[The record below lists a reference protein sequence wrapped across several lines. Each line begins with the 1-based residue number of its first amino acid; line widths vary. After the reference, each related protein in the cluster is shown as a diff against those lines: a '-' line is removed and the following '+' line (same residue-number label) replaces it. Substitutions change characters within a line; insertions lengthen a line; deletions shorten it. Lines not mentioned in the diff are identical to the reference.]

1 MVPIFLFLLLTKTFN
16 PKSRS
21 KKALL
26 PFIHYIAYHISNNL
40 LMLTSSCGQ
49 RLRKRGSD
57 EARKA
62 EEKKGGSERERERK
76 RRRFG

>member
-1 MVPIFLFLLLTKTFN
+1 
-16 PKSRS
+16 
-21 KKALL
+21 
-26 PFIHYIAYHISNNL
+26 
-40 LMLTSSCGQ
+40 MLTSSCGQ

-76 RRRFG
+76 RRRFR